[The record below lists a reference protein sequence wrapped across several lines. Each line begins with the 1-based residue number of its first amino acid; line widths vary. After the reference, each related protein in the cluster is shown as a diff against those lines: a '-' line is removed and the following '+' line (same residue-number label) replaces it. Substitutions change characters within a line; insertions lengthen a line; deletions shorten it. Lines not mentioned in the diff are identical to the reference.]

1 LITRFGILLGIKKA
15 DTAWFPLQ
23 KPALDLGPRY
33 ARAREM
39 AMTACG
45 ECHGT
50 SLEGQHGPPGTPPDL
65 SIVASYERADFLR
78 FMRTGKAVG
87 NRELPMMSAVARV
100 RVSHLGDTDLNA
112 LYDYLA
118 ARGRKLTGSGS

>member
-1 LITRFGILLGIKKA
+1 
-15 DTAWFPLQ
+15 
-23 KPALDLGPRY
+23 
-33 ARAREM
+33 
-39 AMTACG
+39 
-45 ECHGT
+45 
-50 SLEGQHGPPGTPPDL
+50 
-65 SIVASYERADFLR
+65 
-78 FMRTGKAVG
+78 MRTGKAVG

>member
-1 LITRFGILLGIKKA
+1 
-15 DTAWFPLQ
+15 
-23 KPALDLGPRY
+23 
-33 ARAREM
+33 
-39 AMTACG
+39 
-45 ECHGT
+45 
-50 SLEGQHGPPGTPPDL
+50 L